1 MVGTSFLVG
10 PFFSEWCFVCDCQ
23 RCSDVNDPM
32 SEIICTQCHQGPLE
46 YPNGDKKLHLPP
58 ISIKSLTSSRSK
70 GGLFAVENNCCDFLD
85 LAEAQKLYPETSFNH
100 RSAAFC
106 HRQVEISVIVPQ

>member
-1 MVGTSFLVG
+1 MGSKPGVVTECAKAIKVSIFIYLFGNHISFKYILTDCGEVG
-10 PFFSEWCFVCDCQ
+10 
-23 RCSDVNDPM
+23 
-32 SEIICTQCHQGPLE
+32 
-46 YPNGDKKLHLPP
+46 K
-58 ISIKSLTSSRSK
+58 
-70 GGLFAVENNCCDFLD
+70 GLFAVENNCCDFLD